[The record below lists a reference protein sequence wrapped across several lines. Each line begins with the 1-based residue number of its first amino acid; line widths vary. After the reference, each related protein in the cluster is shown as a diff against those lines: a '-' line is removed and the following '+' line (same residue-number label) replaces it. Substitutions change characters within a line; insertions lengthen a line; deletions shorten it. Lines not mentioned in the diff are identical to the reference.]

1 MNPLHI
7 LAIMSVIA
15 GWHIDHVDAELME
28 RNQHKLRQLNI
39 PTDEPV
45 IIDSDERKTPVGECH
60 E

>member
-1 MNPLHI
+1 MINPLHI
-7 LAIMSVIA
+7 LAILSVIS
-15 GWHIDHVDAELME
+15 GWHIDHIDAELME

-45 IIDSDERKTPVGECH
+45 IIDERKTQTGECH

>member
-1 MNPLHI
+1 MINPLHI

-28 RNQHKLRQLNI
+28 RNQHKLHQLNI

-45 IIDSDERKTPVGECH
+45 IIDDERKTQAGECN